1 MRWHKRIVQ
10 TLAEASGWATARL
23 PGLVGAALISTAGW
37 MVYEPLG
44 LALGG
49 AFCLAVDWRMSR

>member
-1 MRWHKRIVQ
+1 MPWPKRVAQ
-10 TLAEASGWATARL
+10 TLAEAAGWTAARL
-23 PGLVGAALISTAGW
+23 PGLVGAVLVSAAGW

-49 AFCLAVDWRMSR
+49 AFCLAVDWRMR